1 MKPTVLF
8 ILSSNYS
15 GSTWLALLLGSHSR
29 AFYAGELNK
38 MFHDEPMPCRLCEEK
53 QSSCP
58 VFHDVARV
66 KSKNIHA
73 TALARTG
80 KSLLVDNSKTI
91 SWSKKFMAD
100 ARFERRY
107 LHLLRDPRA
116 LAYSLQMRKR
126 KPDYLDWME
135 KNYELRNFLR
145 EHRLEHRVVTYNEVA
160 EQPEATLTEVCQW
173 LGLKYEPAQKE
184 YWNFEH
190 HGPGR
195 NGATAAFL
203 ENYTP
208 SEEQFYSKH
217 KRTHFHDLRWQ
228 EKLEP
233 QVKHE
238 IMHDPQMKLLLKDFG
253 LEFSATGLMRADS
266 KVPL

>member
-1 MKPTVLF
+1 MTPTVLF

-29 AFYAGELNK
+29 ALYVGELNK

-53 QSSCP
+53 QQPCP
-58 VFHDVARV
+58 IFHDAAQL
-66 KSKNIHA
+66 KSKHVHA
-73 TALARTG
+73 AALERTARAI
-80 KSLLVDNSKTI
+80 LVDNSKTMA
-91 SWSKKFMAD
+91 WSKKFLTE

-116 LAYSLQMRKR
+116 IAYSLQMRGR
-126 KPDYLDWME
+126 KPDHLDWME
-135 KNYELRNFLR
+135 KNFEIKNFLR
-145 EHRLEHRVVTYNEVA
+145 EHKLESRVVIYNELA
-160 EQPEATLTEVCQW
+160 DRPDAILQSVCSW
-173 LGLKYEPAQKE
+173 LGLEYEPTQKE

-203 ENYTP
+203 EQYVP
-208 SEEQFYSKH
+208 SEENFYAEH

-228 EKLEP
+228 EKLEAH
-233 QVKHE
+233 VKDE
-238 IMHDPQMKLLLKDFG
+238 IMHDPQMKLLLQDFG
-253 LEFSATGLMRADS
+253 LKFSETGL
-266 KVPL
+266 VHE